1 VQVTAKFGGTQAKK
15 AQKTV
20 KKAASTLKGNAKKAQ
35 GKAKSTVKQTKSK
48 AAPKSG
54 AGSWYG
60 PDRPKFLGTY
70 TDISPCR
77 RVGKR
82 NVTTTCTVMPSTVHV
97 SQGPSLSHLH
107 TCLAS
112 SLVTTDGTQQVC
124 QQTRPPLSD
133 TGTLRSSMPDGPCL
147 EL

>member
-1 VQVTAKFGGTQAKK
+1 MQVTAKLGGTQAKK
-15 AQKTV
+15 AQKAV

-60 PDRPKFLGTY
+60 PDRPKFLGTCN
-70 TDISPCR
+70 DISSCR

-82 NVTTTCTVMPSTVHV
+82 NVTRISTPSTV
-97 SQGPSLSHLH
+97 SQGPSLSHHH

>member
-1 VQVTAKFGGTQAKK
+1 MQVTAKIGGTQAKK

-20 KKAASTLKGNAKKAQ
+20 KKAASTLKGGAKKAQ
-35 GKAKSTVKQTKSK
+35 GKAKSTAKQTKSK

-70 TDISPCR
+70 TDISSCR
-77 RVGKR
+77 RVDKR
-82 NVTTTCTVMPSTVHV
+82 NVTRSCMPLTVP
-97 SQGPSLSHLH
+97 QGPSLSHH
-107 TCLAS
+107 RTCPAS

-124 QQTRPPLSD
+124 QQTPPPLSD

>member
-1 VQVTAKFGGTQAKK
+1 MPVTAKLGGTQAKK

-70 TDISPCR
+70 TDISSCR

-82 NVTTTCTVMPSTVHV
+82 SVTRVCTVMPSTV
-97 SQGPSLSHLH
+97 SQGPSLSHHH

-133 TGTLRSSMPDGPCL
+133 TGTSRSSMPDGQCL

>member
-1 VQVTAKFGGTQAKK
+1 MQVTAKLGGTQAKK

-20 KKAASTLKGNAKKAQ
+20 KKAASKVAGGAKKAQ
-35 GKAKSTVKQTKSK
+35 GKAKSTAKQTKNK

-54 AGSWYG
+54 AGNWYG
-60 PDRPKFLGTY
+60 PDRPKFLGTC
-70 TDISPCR
+70 TDISLCR

-82 NVTTTCTVMPSTVHV
+82 NDARICTILPLTI
-97 SQGPSLSHLH
+97 SQGPSLSHHH
-107 TCLAS
+107 TCLAN

-124 QQTRPPLSD
+124 QQTLPPLSD